1 MKQILEAAAEYIRLG
16 YGVVPLVELS
26 KIPHN
31 TLAPRGLHSAV
42 TDYDGWE
49 RLYEAAERGER
60 FGVGIL
66 PPRGVIVL
74 DVDEPEGAMLI
85 ERLASRLPLGECP
98 LQLTPS
104 GGRHYI
110 MAVQDSQDTITAT
123 TRRHGVDIRGNGR
136 AYIVAA
142 PTVILR
148 EDGECAGYRWV
159 RPLLPHQQLPSVP
172 WRGEGG
178 LGEVFERKPLTVKAL
193 RIDNYS
199 CQGGGDIQ
207 HLLNRIAYARMGE
220 RHNTLLRCALAA
232 VLGGARDDRSID
244 MIFRAGVSSGLSE
257 FEVRRVLEWVLSR
270 V

>member
-1 MKQILEAAAEYIRLG
+1 MRPILEAAAEYIRLG
-16 YGVVPLVELS
+16 YGVVPLAELS
-26 KIPHN
+26 KIPHY
-31 TLAPRGLHSAV
+31 TLAPRGLHSAI

-49 RLYEAAERGER
+49 KLYEAAERGER
-60 FGVGIL
+60 FGIGIL

-74 DVDEPEGAMLI
+74 DVDDSIGVKLI
-85 ERLASRLPLGECP
+85 ERLASNLPLGECP

-104 GGRHYI
+104 GGMHYI
-110 MAVQDSQDTITAT
+110 MAVKDSQDSIAAT

-142 PTVILR
+142 PTVITR
-148 EDGECAGYRWV
+148 EDGKTAGYRWI
-159 RPLLPHQQLPSVP
+159 RPLLPPQQLPTVP
-172 WRGEGG
+172 WKGEGG
-178 LGEVFERKPLTVKAL
+178 LGAVFERKPLTVKVL

-199 CQGGGDIQ
+199 GQDGGDIQ
-207 HLLNRIAYARMGE
+207 RLLDRIAYARKGE

-232 VLGGARDDRSID
+232 VLGGARDERAID

>member
-1 MKQILEAAAEYIRLG
+1 MRQMLEAAAEYIRLG
-16 YGVVPLVELS
+16 YGVVPLSELS
-26 KIPHN
+26 KIPHR
-31 TLAPRGLHSAV
+31 TLAPHGLHSAI
-42 TDYDGWE
+42 TDYNGWE
-49 RLYEAAERGER
+49 RLYEAAEQGER

-74 DVDEPEGAMLI
+74 DVDEPRGVKLV
-85 ERLASRLPLGECP
+85 ERLASSLPLGECP

-104 GGRHYI
+104 GGMHYI
-110 MAVQDSQDTITAT
+110 MAVKDSQDSITAT

-136 AYIVAA
+136 AYIVAS
-142 PTVILR
+142 PTVIAR
-148 EDGECAGYRWV
+148 EDGSRGGYRWV
-159 RPLLPHQQLPSVP
+159 RPLLPPSHLPAVP
-172 WRGEGG
+172 WQGEGG
-178 LGEVFERKPLTVKAL
+178 LSEVFERKPLTVRAL

-199 CQGGGDIQ
+199 CQSRGDIQ
-207 HLLNRIAYARMGE
+207 QLLNRIAYARKGE

-232 VLGGARDDRSID
+232 VLGGARDERSID

>member
-1 MKQILEAAAEYIRLG
+1 MLEAAAEYIRLG
-16 YGVVPLVELS
+16 YGVVPLAELS
-26 KIPHN
+26 KIPHR
-31 TLAPRGLHSAV
+31 TLAPRGLHSAI

-74 DVDEPEGAMLI
+74 DIDEPRGASLI
-85 ERLASRLPLGECP
+85 ERLASHLPLGKCP

-104 GGRHYI
+104 GGMHYI
-110 MAVQDSQDTITAT
+110 IAVKDSQDSITAT
-123 TRRHGVDIRGNGR
+123 TRRQGIDIRGNGR

-142 PTVILR
+142 PTVIAR
-148 EDGECAGYRWV
+148 DDGSCAGYRWV
-159 RPLLPHQQLPSVP
+159 RPLLPPSLLPAVP
-172 WRGEGG
+172 WHGEGG
-178 LGEVFERKPLTVKAL
+178 LSVVFERKPLAVKAL

-199 CQGGGDIQ
+199 GQGRGDLQ
-207 HLLNRIAYARMGE
+207 RLLDRIAYARKGE

-232 VLGGARDDRSID
+232 VLGGARDDRSIE

-257 FEVRRVLEWVLSR
+257 FEVRKVLEWVLSR